1 MVFKPYLVLNEEGF
15 WKWELG
21 PAVVLKGRTM
31 ARLSMRPPASPSCR
45 LYEPEAVGAI
55 GAYPPAC
62 KPTGWPPAR
71 RGTILRLGEKR
82 PRREGGIRNAE
93 GTDTRFIILNNT
105 IGPQSH
111 DFALL

>member
-31 ARLSMRPPASPSCR
+31 ARLSMR
-45 LYEPEAVGAI
+45 
-55 GAYPPAC
+55 PPAC